1 MREFVSQGSRA
12 HKTMREIFAEGS
24 AASEDIYRY
33 FERAAQCSAEIY
45 PLFLIAVFFYDI
57 CFEYVAFLNVGE
69 LLKGDTALITLS
81 DLLNVVLEALK

>member
-1 MREFVSQGSRA
+1 M
-12 HKTMREIFAEGS
+12 
-24 AASEDIYRY
+24 
-33 FERAAQCSAEIY
+33 
-45 PLFLIAVFFYDI
+45 FLISIFFNNI